1 MITKHEMLEKI
12 GQLSSQ
18 KMGMVEY
25 LKLKISQEDWHGV
38 ADAAMDIREIE
49 ARLSTINSVLEYE

>member
-1 MITKHEMLEKI
+1 VITKHEMIEKI

-38 ADAAMDIREIE
+38 ADAAMILE
-49 ARLSTINSVLEYE
+49 RLRLDYPQ